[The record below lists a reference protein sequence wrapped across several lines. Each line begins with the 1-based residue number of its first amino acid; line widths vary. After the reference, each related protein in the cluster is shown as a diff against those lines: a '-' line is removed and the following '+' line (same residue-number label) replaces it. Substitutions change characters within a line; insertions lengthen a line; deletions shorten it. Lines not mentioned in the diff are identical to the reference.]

1 MTWQTPKLTLSG
13 DGCRNHVCVED
24 GRLHVPILT
33 VDDQGDY
40 TCVAGSEQGDSR
52 KTVSLSVEVQT

>member
-1 MTWQTPKLTLSG
+1 M
-13 DGCRNHVCVED
+13 CVED